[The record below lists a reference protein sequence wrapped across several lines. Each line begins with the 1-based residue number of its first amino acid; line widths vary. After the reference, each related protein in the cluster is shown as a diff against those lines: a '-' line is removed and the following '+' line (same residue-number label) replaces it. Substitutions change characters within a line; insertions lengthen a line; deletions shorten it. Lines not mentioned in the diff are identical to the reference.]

1 MPSLLPKGYTDTEHN
16 LDSVSEEV
24 RSRINGM
31 IWNAPLLDP
40 MRCDVR
46 FLDSIASF
54 YSVYFF
60 GNTLTEQA
68 KREFIRDNILLK
80 QRRGTLWAVK
90 QVVNA
95 LDPTIEI
102 EEGTLGFPLDGTI
115 GLDGFGIL
123 GGNDGAFLLHLKSHL
138 PVKNIQGIKMVDMV
152 KDVAPAR
159 VKTILHH
166 AGLPLDG
173 SAKADGSYTLGEIN
187 AFN

>member
-1 MPSLLPKGYTDTEHN
+1 MPSLLPKNYTNTEHN
-16 LDSVSEEV
+16 LDALSEEV

-46 FLDSIASF
+46 FLDSVASF

-68 KREFIRDNILLK
+68 KREFIRDNILIK

-95 LDPTIEI
+95 LNPSIEI
-102 EEGTLGFPLDGTI
+102 EEGTLGFSLDGTM
-115 GLDGFGIL
+115 GLNGFGIL
-123 GGNDGAFLLHLKSHL
+123 GGDNGSFLLHLKSHL
-138 PVKNIQGIKMVDMV
+138 PIKNTQGRRMVSMV

-166 AGLPLDG
+166 SGLPLDG
-173 SAKADGSYTLGEIN
+173 TAQIDGSYTLGEIN
-187 AFN
+187 GFS